1 VIVGRGGLVLPR
13 LSALQVPKELHMPRW
28 LCWMGIVFTLAVPAA
43 SRAEPLHPR
52 SDDEV
57 VETVPAM
64 PGRAVLARAAASP
77 RVATEAARA
86 LIEEARATGDPRP
99 VGRAMALLQ
108 PWVEQTTADP
118 QAVLMMATAEQYV
131 HDFDRSIERLQ
142 RLSVRA
148 PSLPQVW
155 LTLATLQRLKGR
167 YSESDRDCARLM
179 ALGASLHGQACLAEN
194 AALRG
199 DVAGARATLQRL
211 LSATADRSSRN
222 WLLTTL
228 AEAEERAGR
237 VAEAE
242 SAYRAALA
250 AEPGGYA
257 AIACADFLIRQGRGA
272 EARAVLQG
280 EPHSDAVLL
289 RLALADPADA
299 LGRRA
304 ATELRDRFAQA
315 AERPGAAAVHSR
327 ERAMYLLH
335 VAHDAHAALAMARLD
350 LKLQREPADLLV
362 MAEAAKAAGDASARQ
377 ELRRLT
383 EEMDLHDERI
393 AALL

>member
-1 VIVGRGGLVLPR
+1 
-13 LSALQVPKELHMPRW
+13 
-28 LCWMGIVFTLAVPAA
+28 MGIVALLAAPVA
-43 SRAEPLHPR
+43 SRAEPLHPQ

-57 VETVPAM
+57 VETLPAM
-64 PGRAVLARAAASP
+64 PGRSVLARAAASP
-77 RVATEAARA
+77 QAAAEAARA

-108 PWVEQTTADP
+108 PWVEQPAADP

-131 HDFDRSIERLQ
+131 HDFDRAIDRLQ
-142 RLSVRA
+142 RLSARA
-148 PSLPQVW
+148 PSLPQLW

-167 YSESDRDCARLM
+167 YGESDQNCARLI

-199 DVAGARATLQRL
+199 DFVGARATLQRL
-211 LSATADRSSRN
+211 LAATADPSLRN
-222 WLLTTL
+222 WLFTTL
-228 AEAEERAGR
+228 AETEERAGR

-242 SAYRAALA
+242 SGYRAALA

-257 AIACADFLIRQGRGA
+257 AIACADFLIRQGRGP

-280 EPHSDAVLL
+280 EPRSDAVLL

-299 LGRRA
+299 VGRRA

-335 VAHDAHAALAMARLD
+335 VAHDARAALAMARLD

-362 MAEAAKAAGDASARQ
+362 MAEAAKAVGDASAQR